1 MGMKLEQFEDQTRV
15 KILGVTFTNNFD
27 KLNILPMKWLAENH
41 LIRKNRPVGFFFF
54 FFLSNF

>member
-1 MGMKLEQFEDQTRV
+1 MKLEQFEDQTKV

-41 LIRKNRPVGFFFF
+41 LIRKNRPVVFFVFLFF
-54 FFLSNF
+54 SKF